1 MSVNAKI
8 IDADGHVRDRDADIR
23 AHMEDPWNKRE
34 GSLLPSDEWDSSMF
48 GTLGMNITDVPTR
61 LRDMDTE
68 GIEMSVLFP
77 TGAFHVNRMP
87 EKAYAGAF
95 SRAYNNWISSMC
107 SEAPERLKGVG
118 VAPFQ
123 DVPAA
128 VEEINRAVTKLG
140 VVGITVGTY
149 GMKDH
154 LGQEL
159 FWPIYEELE
168 RLDVPLLIHNSRSGP
183 AGENRF
189 DTFLFKHTIGR
200 PFETMLDCAALMY
213 GGVPERFPKLRIA
226 FLECGVGWVPYWM
239 DRMDE
244 EYEHRQSEAPL
255 LKAMPSEYM
264 KAGNWY
270 YAAEP
275 EEESLPYGIE
285 RVGEKNIV
293 FASDYPHWDGMFPNV
308 TKTIKE
314 RTDISDDFKAKFL
327 GDNAKALYG
336 WS

>member
-1 MSVNAKI
+1 MNTKI

-95 SRAYNNWISSMC
+95 ARAYNNWISSMC

-140 VVGITVGTY
+140 VVGITVGTF
-149 GMKDH
+149 GMKEH
-154 LGQEL
+154 LG
-159 FWPIYEELE
+159 
-168 RLDVPLLIHNSRSGP
+168 
-183 AGENRF
+183 
-189 DTFLFKHTIGR
+189 
-200 PFETMLDCAALMY
+200 
-213 GGVPERFPKLRIA
+213 
-226 FLECGVGWVPYWM
+226 
-239 DRMDE
+239 DRK
-244 EYEHRQSEAPL
+244 S
-255 LKAMPSEYM
+255 
-264 KAGNWY
+264 
-270 YAAEP
+270 
-275 EEESLPYGIE
+275 
-285 RVGEKNIV
+285 VV
-293 FASDYPHWDGMFPNV
+293 
-308 TKTIKE
+308 
-314 RTDISDDFKAKFL
+314 
-327 GDNAKALYG
+327 
-336 WS
+336 

>member
-1 MSVNAKI
+1 MNVNAKI

-23 AHMEDPWNKRE
+23 AHMEDPWNRRE

-68 GIEMSVLFP
+68 GIEVSVLFP

-107 SEAPERLKGVG
+107 GEAPERLKGVG
-118 VAPFQ
+118 IAPFQ

-140 VVGITVGTY
+140 VVGITVGTF

-154 LGQEL
+154 LGQDL

-239 DRMDE
+239 
-244 EYEHRQSEAPL
+244 
-255 LKAMPSEYM
+255 
-264 KAGNWY
+264 
-270 YAAEP
+270 
-275 EEESLPYGIE
+275 
-285 RVGEKNIV
+285 VGLDVV
-293 FASDYPHWDGMFPNV
+293 FVQRLWVGAV
-308 TKTIKE
+308 
-314 RTDISDDFKAKFL
+314 L
-327 GDNAKALYG
+327 
-336 WS
+336 